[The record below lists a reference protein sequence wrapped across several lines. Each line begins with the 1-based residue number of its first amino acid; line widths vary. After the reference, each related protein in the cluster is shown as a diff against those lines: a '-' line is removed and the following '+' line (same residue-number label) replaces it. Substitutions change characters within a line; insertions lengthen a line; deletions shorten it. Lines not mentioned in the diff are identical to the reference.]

1 METLLTLESQQRP
14 RISLSTLNLDKLQN
28 LPEGSLGREYLR
40 FLNVN
45 ASVPWISTGHTGM
58 CVSWRRL
65 RGCQSLPEDSP
76 GGRCRQ
82 KLRLQRVR
90 CEWLVASR
98 SWQVGLGNCGEG
110 V

>member
-45 ASVPWISTGHTGM
+45 
-58 CVSWRRL
+58 VSF
-65 RGCQSLPEDSP
+65 
-76 GGRCRQ
+76 
-82 KLRLQRVR
+82 
-90 CEWLVASR
+90 
-98 SWQVGLGNCGEG
+98 
-110 V
+110 